1 MTDASHR
8 AKTAVTRTAKCRA
21 VMSKQQYLT
30 PFERSWAGL
39 QFVGGAELPPPC
51 TSVRAGSVK
60 KRRLLFLVG
69 QTRIHIDSVQNLG
82 DFLELEVKWV
92 TGAWSIR

>member
-1 MTDASHR
+1 M
-8 AKTAVTRTAKCRA
+8 
-21 VMSKQQYLT
+21 
-30 PFERSWAGL
+30 
-39 QFVGGAELPPPC
+39 GGAELPPPC

-92 TGAWSIR
+92 TGAWLLLRNPTSHDPVCRW